1 MRIVVTGGGSG
12 GHIFPALAVA
22 EGLRRLLPGVELL
35 YIGGS
40 TGMECQIVPR
50 SGVPF
55 QAVTARKL
63 QKLVSPSTFGVAW
76 SLYQGYREA
85 KTYLRAFRA
94 EAVIGTGG
102 YVAAAATLAGAH
114 LGLPTIVVAPDMIA
128 GRTNRMLA
136 RKARRVCIAFAAAA
150 AQYPGSKT
158 VLTGLPLRSSIVAP
172 SQVTSAQA
180 RCAFDGL
187 DAAKFTLLVIGGSQ
201 GAQAVNNLVLD
212 AIPAL
217 GNAGVQVLH
226 QTGVRNFEAVH
237 ADAERRGLLS
247 GGGYL
252 PAAFFDETQ
261 VPLAYRAADVI
272 LCRGGMSTLSELTV
286 NGLPALIVPL
296 PTAYA
301 DHQTAN
307 ARALE
312 SLGGATHLPE
322 ISLSAERICTEVLAL
337 KDDPSR
343 CQRMAEA
350 SYAAGRPDAADA
362 VAREVIALV
371 SICRS

>member
-22 EGLRRLLPGVELL
+22 EGLRRIAPDIELL

-40 TGMECQIVPR
+40 TGMECELVPK

-63 QKLVSPSTFGVAW
+63 RKLLSPSTFGVAL

-94 EAVIGTGG
+94 EAVVGTGG

-114 LGLPTIVVAPDMIA
+114 LGLPTVVVAPDMIA
-128 GRTNRMLA
+128 GRTNRLLA
-136 RKARRVCIAFAAAA
+136 RRAERVCIAFAAAA
-150 AQYPGSKT
+150 AQYPGNKI

-172 SQVTSAQA
+172 PQVTPATA

-187 DAAKFTLLVIGGSQ
+187 DLEKFTLLVIGGSQ
-201 GAQAVNNLVLD
+201 GAQAVNKLVLD

-217 GNAGVQVLH
+217 RNAGIQTLH
-226 QTGVRNFEAVH
+226 QTGVRNFEAVR
-237 ADAERRGLLS
+237 ADAERRGLLT
-247 GGGYL
+247 GRGYF
-252 PAAFFDETQ
+252 PTAFFDETQ
-261 VPLAYRAADVI
+261 VPLAYRAADLI

-296 PTAYA
+296 PSAYA

-307 ARALE
+307 AKALE
-312 SLGGATHLPE
+312 SLGGAVHLAE
-322 ISLSAERICTEVLAL
+322 IGLTAERIGDEIMGL
-337 KDDPSR
+337 KGDSFR
-343 CQRMAEA
+343 RQRMSDA
-350 SYAAGRPDAADA
+350 SRAAGRPDAADA
-362 VAREVIALV
+362 VAREVVALV
-371 SICRS
+371 SGK